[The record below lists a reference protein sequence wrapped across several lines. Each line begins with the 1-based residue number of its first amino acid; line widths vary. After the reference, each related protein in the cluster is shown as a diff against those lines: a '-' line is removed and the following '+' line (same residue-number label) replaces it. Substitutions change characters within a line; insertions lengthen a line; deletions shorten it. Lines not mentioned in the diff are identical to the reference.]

1 MLLHGCVQRRGALE
15 KAFSPGK
22 AEKREKMPYKIIAKF
37 VEPVYTLFNI
47 LYCFFAAESVN
58 IWWAAAVGG
67 QDLVV
72 LAGTSEK

>member
-15 KAFSPGK
+15 KAFFPGK

-37 VEPVYTLFNI
+37 VEPVYTLLNI

-58 IWWAAAVGG
+58 IWWAESRGE

-72 LAGTSEK
+72 FSGTAEK